1 MGGPDAVPPAGVGVI
16 STGVVIILGIETA
29 TPQVGCAVGGH
40 EGALASLHVARGK
53 RHGEILAP
61 AIEFVCRQAQIDL
74 QEVSAIAVDV
84 GPGLFTG
91 LRVGVVTAKALATA
105 LRIPLIG
112 LTSLDLLAYPERRSA
127 RLIAA
132 VVDARRGEV
141 FWALYRQVP
150 GGVQR
155 LTDYAVSP
163 PAEVAS
169 ELMARGSET
178 LAVGDGAR
186 RYAGILGEVSS
197 VELGGVGTA
206 YPSASVLVEL
216 AQPLGVRE
224 EFVHPSSLAPLYLR
238 KADARINWRQ
248 RDEVKAGR
256 RR

>member
-1 MGGPDAVPPAGVGVI
+1 
-16 STGVVIILGIETA
+16 VIILGIETA
-29 TPQVGCAVGGH
+29 TPQVGCALGGQ
-40 EGALASLHVARGK
+40 EGVLASFHAARGR

-61 AIEFVCRQAQIDL
+61 AIEFACRQAQIDL
-74 QEVSAIAVDV
+74 RDASAVAVDV

-91 LRVGVVTAKALATA
+91 LRVGVVTAKVLATA

-155 LTDYAVSP
+155 LTEYAVSP

-169 ELMARGSET
+169 ELMARGTET

-186 RYAGILGEVSS
+186 RYGSVLGEVSD
-197 VELGGVGTA
+197 VELGGVGTV

-216 AQPLGVRE
+216 AQPLGLRE

-238 KADARINWRQ
+238 KADARINWQ
-248 RDEVKAGR
+248 ERDGVTTGGR
-256 RR
+256 R